1 MVMNP
6 QDEQMN
12 KPRGGLLG
20 LFDKAMKA
28 DEDTGLSP
36 LQNFAAALDPL
47 ILKDLR
53 GGEGIRQQ
61 GVQRAATM
69 SKNKTVD
76 MLRQQGRNDLADA
89 VMNRTI
95 GPKEAFSVMQS
106 EKAADTAFQRQKDL
120 AAFSAGLK
128 APAAPKLYSEFAKL
142 NADLQ
147 AGNISKDQ
155 YNASVQS
162 FLNKNKMSIR
172 PFRDINRKKTKV
184 VTVGSVKIGGDNP
197 ISVQSMTNTLTTDI
211 EATINQINQ
220 ITEAGGDLVRV
231 SCPDKESTQALKKI
245 IAPKKNLSF
254 SENFFHMCF
263 GKVPEK
269 EIVKAFDVSLIL
281 YAEHSFNVSTFTA
294 RTITSSLSDIHGA
307 ITGAIA
313 SLKGPLHGGANE
325 EVMHMMKKIKKPE
338 NALKWINNALKN
350 KEVVMG
356 FGHRVY
362 KSGDS
367 RVPTMREYFGKVA
380 KIKKDKTFEKIYDIV
395 EKVMIKKKNIHPN
408 VDYPTGP
415 TYHLMGFDTD
425 FFTPI
430 FVISRI
436 TGWSAHIMEQHAA
449 NKLIRPLAKYK
460 GSKHRTVMQLNQ
472 R

>member
-1 MVMNP
+1 MS
-6 QDEQMN
+6 DDI
-12 KPRGGLLG
+12 KKGLLG
-20 LFDKAMKA
+20 IIV
-28 DEDTGLSP
+28 DETEISKVMPEINSLTYRGY
-36 LQNFAAALDPL
+36 AAQDLCARCDFEEVAYL
-47 ILKDLR
+47 ILNKELPNKKQLK
-53 GGEGIRQQ
+53 EFKKELSKEI
-61 GVQRAATM
+61 TL
-69 SKNKTVD
+69 SKNLINILKQIPKNSHPMDVART
-76 MLRQQGRNDLADA
+76 A
-89 VMNRTI
+89 V
-95 GPKEAFSVMQS
+95 SVMGLEDKETKDNS
-106 EKAADTAFQRQKDL
+106 PKANLRKAIRILAKTPTAL
-120 AAFSAGLK
+120 AAFYRL
-128 APAAPKLYSEFAKL
+128 
-142 NADLQ
+142 
-147 AGNISKDQ
+147 
-155 YNASVQS
+155 
-162 FLNKNKMSIR
+162 
-172 PFRDINRKKTKV
+172 RK
-184 VTVGSVKIGGDNP
+184 G
-197 ISVQSMTNTLTTDI
+197 
-211 EATINQINQ
+211 
-220 ITEAGGDLVRV
+220 
-231 SCPDKESTQALKKI
+231 KKI
-245 IAPKKNLSF
+245 IAPKKNLTF

-263 GKVPEK
+263 GKVPNK

-338 NALKWINNALKN
+338 NALKWITKALKN
-350 KEVVMG
+350 KDVVMG

-367 RVPTMREYFGKVA
+367 RVPTMREYFKRVA
-380 KIKKDKTFEKIYDIV
+380 IIKKDKTFEKIYDIV
-395 EKVMIKKKNIHPN
+395 EKVMIKEKNIYPN

-449 NKLIRPLAKYK
+449 NKLIRPLASYK
-460 GSKHRTVMQLNQ
+460 GSKHRKVIQLNQ

>member
-1 MVMNP
+1 MS
-6 QDEQMN
+6 DDI
-12 KPRGGLLG
+12 KKGLLG
-20 LFDKAMKA
+20 IVV
-28 DEDTGLSP
+28 DETEVSKVMPEINSLTYRGY
-36 LQNFAAALDPL
+36 AAQDLCAACRFEEVAYL
-47 ILKDLR
+47 ILNKDLPNSIQLKKFENEEKNSR
-53 GGEGIRQQ
+53 EL
-61 GVQRAATM
+61 
-69 SKNKTVD
+69 SKNLYEIIEH
-76 MLRQQGRNDLADA
+76 M
-89 VMNRTI
+89 
-95 GPKEAFSVMQS
+95 PKESHPMDVARTAVSVMGLEDKETS
-106 EKAADTAFQRQKDL
+106 DSTPEANMRKALRIFAKTPTAL
-120 AAFSAGLK
+120 AAF
-128 APAAPKLYSEFAKL
+128 YR
-142 NADLQ
+142 
-147 AGNISKDQ
+147 
-155 YNASVQS
+155 
-162 FLNKNKMSIR
+162 IR
-172 PFRDINRKKTKV
+172 K
-184 VTVGSVKIGGDNP
+184 G
-197 ISVQSMTNTLTTDI
+197 
-211 EATINQINQ
+211 
-220 ITEAGGDLVRV
+220 
-231 SCPDKESTQALKKI
+231 KKI
-245 IAPKKNLSF
+245 IKPKQTLTF
-254 SENFFHMCF
+254 AENFFYMCF
-263 GKVPEK
+263 GKVPQK

-325 EVMHMMKKIKKPE
+325 EVMHMMNKIKKPE

-350 KEVVMG
+350 KDVVMG

-380 KIKKDKTFEKIYDIV
+380 KIKKDKKFEKIYDIV
-395 EKVMIKKKNIHPN
+395 EKVMIKEKNIHPN

-460 GSKHRTVMQLNQ
+460 GNKHRKVMKLNY

>member
-1 MVMNP
+1 MS
-6 QDEQMN
+6 DEI
-12 KPRGGLLG
+12 KKGLLG
-20 LFDKAMKA
+20 IVV
-28 DEDTGLSP
+28 DETEVSKVMPEINSLTYRGY
-36 LQNFAAALDPL
+36 AAQDLCEYCRFEEVAYL
-47 ILKDLR
+47 ILNKDLPNSIQLKKFEKEEKNNR
-53 GGEGIRQQ
+53 EL
-61 GVQRAATM
+61 
-69 SKNKTVD
+69 SKNLYEIIKHMPKKSHPMDVART
-76 MLRQQGRNDLADA
+76 A
-89 VMNRTI
+89 V
-95 GPKEAFSVMQS
+95 SVMGLEDKETS
-106 EKAADTAFQRQKDL
+106 DSSPEANMRKALRIFSKTPTAL
-120 AAFSAGLK
+120 AAF
-128 APAAPKLYSEFAKL
+128 YR
-142 NADLQ
+142 
-147 AGNISKDQ
+147 
-155 YNASVQS
+155 
-162 FLNKNKMSIR
+162 IR
-172 PFRDINRKKTKV
+172 N
-184 VTVGSVKIGGDNP
+184 G
-197 ISVQSMTNTLTTDI
+197 
-211 EATINQINQ
+211 
-220 ITEAGGDLVRV
+220 
-231 SCPDKESTQALKKI
+231 KKI
-245 IAPKKNLSF
+245 IKPKKSLSF
-254 SENFFHMCF
+254 SENFFYMCF
-263 GKVPEK
+263 GKVPQK

-325 EVMHMMKKIKKPE
+325 EVMHMMRKIKKPE
-338 NALKWINNALKN
+338 YALKWINNALKN
-350 KEVVMG
+350 KDVVMG

-449 NKLIRPLAKYK
+449 NKLIRPLASYK
-460 GSKHRTVMQLNQ
+460 GSKHRKVMQLNQ